1 MKKKHEAGAS
11 MPDPSRRHGIAENRS
26 YCWKPRFGGMEVSDA
41 KQLREL
47 RRENAISRSYWP
59 RPI

>member
-1 MKKKHEAGAS
+1 MEGAK
-11 MPDPSRRHGIAENRS
+11 ALRS
-26 YCWKPRFGGMEVSDA
+26 YDPKALKEIENDKAEADAALADLRDA